1 MYTPKAF
8 EVTDR
13 QTINDFIRKNSF
25 GILFSHTGSQPT
37 ATHLPFLLEEEGAG
51 HGLLLGH
58 MAKANPQWREADNQE
73 VLVVFQG
80 PHTYISPTWYNEANT
95 VPTWNYVA
103 VHAHGKFKVIND
115 KHRAQVII
123 ESTVNFYE
131 SAMPIPWSVDLSNTF
146 MDGLMGA
153 IVAFEITIRRVEG
166 KWKLSQ
172 NHSLERR
179 NKVIAALEDH
189 SKENSAQIA
198 KLMRRTMDQEE

>member
-25 GILFSHTGSQPT
+25 GILFSHSGSEPM
-37 ATHLPFLLEEEGAG
+37 ASHLPFLLEDEETG

-58 MAKANPQWREADNQE
+58 MAKANPQWRDADNQD
-73 VLVVFQG
+73 VIVVFQG

-103 VHAHGKFKVIND
+103 VHAYGKFNVIND
-115 KHRAQVII
+115 KQRVQLII
-123 ESTVNFYE
+123 ENTVNFYE
-131 SAMPIPWSVDLSNTF
+131 SAMPNPWSVDLSSAF
-146 MDGLMGA
+146 MEALMGA
-153 IVAFEITIRRVEG
+153 IVAFEITIHRVEG

-179 NKVIAALEDH
+179 NKVIAALEDQQ
-189 SKENSAQIA
+189 SENSDQIA
-198 KLMRRTMDQEE
+198 KLMHRTMDRE